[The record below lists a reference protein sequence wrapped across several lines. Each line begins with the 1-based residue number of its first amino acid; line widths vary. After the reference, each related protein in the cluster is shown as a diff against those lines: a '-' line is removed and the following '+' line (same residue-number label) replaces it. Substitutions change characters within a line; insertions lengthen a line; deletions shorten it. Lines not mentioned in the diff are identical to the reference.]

1 MVGASEL
8 TKWDVFPSWCFSGV
22 LDPAGGDGT
31 AAVPRRLDTTLQR
44 LANTESVDGWFAGKM
59 SCFGN

>member
-8 TKWDVFPSWCFSGV
+8 TKWDTFPSRCFSGV

-31 AAVPRRLDTTLQR
+31 AAVLRRLDTTLQR
-44 LANTESVDGWFAGKM
+44 LANTESVDG
-59 SCFGN
+59 